1 MPKETFETYIS
12 QKIYNDKNL
21 FIYFSSRGQSCYAYI
36 VGTHSVTTCC
46 YRYERS
52 ETNRFEVPRML
63 FDDQE
68 KLEAYI
74 AKAKDR

>member
-1 MPKETFETYIS
+1 MV
-12 QKIYNDKNL
+12 
-21 FIYFSSRGQSCYAYI
+21 SCF
-36 VGTHSVTTCC
+36 C

-74 AKAKDR
+74 TKAKDR